1 MPALSL
7 RLKILLPVLL
17 LGAGVV
23 LLLGQAG
30 LDAARQA
37 GMAQDQ
43 QAVNARVA
51 LLVEAGVALAVE
63 RGTTNGILA
72 NPAAATPA
80 AMEAARGARRQA
92 GQALAQ
98 AQDGMAGFEEAR
110 ARLAEAE
117 ARVSAMRGAIDAGAG
132 ARPAP
137 PAWFAATTAQIDA
150 VAALRG
156 LMEAR
161 SLTSTDLAGQLA
173 SLRAAL
179 AEAAEQAG
187 RERGMMNGLIAQ
199 GRPPGQAEQRALGGF
214 AARAEEALARAGALA
229 EGLPPG
235 AALALR
241 QALATWQDTMLPLRR
256 SVLAA
261 ADQGAPY
268 PVAAPAWFAGS
279 TRAIEAVVAAQ
290 REAGTVLAALVE
302 QRRQDQQAGMIANA
316 ALALAG
322 IALVLGVLAWLG
334 RAVAGPLRRAVTA
347 LARVAE
353 GQVEEPIAQRRATP
367 GGDEVDGVLA
377 AAEALRLVT
386 LRAREADAEAKRQRL
401 AAEAE
406 RTAALRAMADRVD
419 HEVHAAIDQVT
430 ARMERLRIGADAV
443 GGSAEAI
450 ARDGASVASAA
461 EQSLRASQSVAAAT
475 EELTASIGEI
485 SAQVSRTAGAARGAT
500 ELGERGAQAIQA
512 LSETVMRIGGA
523 AALIADVA
531 ARTNLLALNATIEA
545 ARAGEAGKGFAVVA
559 GEVKQ
564 LAAQTARATDDITR
578 QIAEVKTA
586 TEAATGAV
594 RAIAGAVGEV
604 DVAASAIAAAVEEQA
619 VTTREIAG
627 IIGQTT
633 QSAREVAERIAQVSR
648 ETATTTTLLAEV
660 RAETGL
666 AGDAVA
672 ALKQTLVGVVRGST
686 PEVDRRMAPRRA
698 YAAAATVTGADGVAA
713 AARVV
718 DVSEGGMA
726 LETTARGRAGGHCRV
741 SVPELQ
747 MAGVT
752 LVVVSA
758 SHGRLRG
765 RLEGLDEAT
774 RRRLVAI
781 VAAPEGKAA

>member
-1 MPALSL
+1 MSL

-17 LGAGVV
+17 LGIGVV
-23 LLLGQAG
+23 LLLAQAG
-30 LDAARQA
+30 LSASRQA
-37 GMAQDQ
+37 EVAEQ
-43 QAVNARVA
+43 QRAVNARVA
-51 LLVEAGVALAVE
+51 LMVEAGVALAVE

-80 AMEAARGARRQA
+80 AMEAARTARSQA
-92 GQALAQ
+92 EQALGQALEALPGLEE
-98 AQDGMAGFEEAR
+98 ARGRLAEAR
-110 ARLAEAE
+110 ARVA
-117 ARVSAMRGAIDAGAG
+117 AMRAAIDAPRGTATL
-132 ARPAP
+132 PPP

-150 VAALRG
+150 LAALRG
-156 LMEAR
+156 LLEAR
-161 SLTSTDLAGQLA
+161 SLTSSDLGAQLA
-173 SLRAAL
+173 TLRAML

-199 GRPPGQAEQRALGGF
+199 GRAPNAAEQRALGSF
-214 AARAEEALARAGALA
+214 AGRAEEALARTASLA
-229 EGLPPG
+229 QGLPAPV
-235 AALALR
+235 AQQLR
-241 QALATWQDTMLPLRR
+241 QAMATWEETLLPLRR

-290 REAGTVLAALVE
+290 REAGRALEALVE
-302 QRRQDQQAGMIANA
+302 QRREEQRFILLMDV
-316 ALALAG
+316 ALALGG

-334 RAVAGPLRRAVTA
+334 RAVTGPLRRAVSA

-353 GQVEEPIAQRRATP
+353 GQVEQPIARRRATP
-367 GGDEVDGVLA
+367 GGDEVDDVLA

-386 LRAREADAEAKRQRL
+386 LRARDADAEATRQRL
-401 AAEAE
+401 AAEAD
-406 RTAALRAMADRVD
+406 RAAALRAMADRVD
-419 HEVHAAIDQVT
+419 QEVHAAIDQVT
-430 ARMERLRIGADAV
+430 ARMERLRIGADSV

-450 ARDGASVASAA
+450 ARDGASVAATA
-461 EQSLRASQSVAAAT
+461 EQSLTASRSVAAAT
-475 EELTASIGEI
+475 EQLTASIGEI

-512 LSETVMRIGGA
+512 LSETVARIGGA

-586 TEAATGAV
+586 TESATGAV

-627 IIGQTT
+627 IVGQTT
-633 QSAREVAERIAQVSR
+633 QAARAVAERIAEVSR
-648 ETATTTTLLAEV
+648 EAATTTTLLAGV
-660 RAETGL
+660 RTETGL

-672 ALKQTLVGVVRGST
+672 ALKQTLVGVVRTST
-686 PEVDRRMAPRRA
+686 PEVDRRMAPRRP
-698 YAAAATVTGADGVAA
+698 YAAAATVTGPDGVALPA
-713 AARVV
+713 QVV

-726 LETTARGRAGGHCRV
+726 LETATRAQQGEHCRV
-741 SVPELQ
+741 SVPALG

-758 SHGRLRG
+758 GQGRLRG
-765 RLEGLDEAT
+765 RLEGLDEAA
-774 RRRLVAI
+774 RRRLAAI
-781 VAAPEGKAA
+781 VAAPAVVAA